1 MTTAAERRMD
11 DLNPQNLANT
21 AWAFLTVGI
30 HTSDLMKKF
39 STATS
44 KLIEQFDPVDL
55 LKFLWGYAWAGDKK
69 DLWAKAVGYGSGQL
83 CCIARVLV

>member
-1 MTTAAERRMD
+1 MD
-11 DLNPQNLANT
+11 DFNPQNLANT

-39 STATS
+39 GSSAATS

-55 LKFLWGYAWAGDKK
+55 LKFLWGYAWADDKK
-69 DLWAKAVGYGSGQL
+69 DLCATAVHLGYGYGQL
-83 CCIARVLV
+83 CCIARVLA

>member
-1 MTTAAERRMD
+1 MD
-11 DLNPQNLANT
+11 DFNPQNLANT

-30 HTSDLMKKF
+30 HTSDWMQKF
-39 STATS
+39 GAATS

-69 DLWAKAVGYGSGQL
+69 DLCAKAVGHGSGQL
-83 CCIARVLV
+83 CCIARVLA